1 MKQLIIYDLDGTLV
15 DTLEDITCAANHMLR
30 MLQTPGVLAREVRG
44 YIGCGVQE
52 LVKRC
57 VKTEDPKRIEYG
69 VSVYRAYYARHM
81 LDQSRLYPGAQ
92 AVLDYFKA
100 RRQAVITNKPNPFSR
115 EILTALGVA
124 DYFFEIIAG
133 DSAYPKKPDPAAA
146 LAIMQQAGSHPEE
159 TLLIGDSPIDI
170 ETGRRAGVATVGILH
185 GFSDKDELLAAAPDL
200 LVRDFA
206 ELLQRAKAE
215 VW

>member
-1 MKQLIIYDLDGTLV
+1 MKQLILYDLDGTLV
-15 DTLEDITCAANHMLR
+15 DTLADITCAANHMLR
-30 MLQTPGVLAREVRG
+30 ILQASAVSAHEVRG
-44 YIGCGVQE
+44 YIGCGVHE

-57 VKTEDPKRIEYG
+57 LNTEDPKRIEYG

-81 LDQSRLYPGAQ
+81 LDQSRLYPGARE
-92 AVLDYFKA
+92 VLDYFNA

-133 DSAYPKKPDPAAA
+133 DSAYPKKPDPSAARA
-146 LAIMQQAGSHPEE
+146 MVQRAGSRPEE

-170 ETGRRAGVATVGILH
+170 ETGRRAGVATIGVLH
-185 GFSDKDELLAAAPDL
+185 GFSDKGELLAAAPDV
-200 LVRDFA
+200 LVQDFS
-206 ELLQRAKAE
+206 ELLQHAKKE
-215 VW
+215 DW